1 MPKLNV
7 IVSRFEPYPKEEP
20 TSWVVGFLCTLENGK
35 QFYVEDIV
43 NFVNVG
49 NEDEAVEYAWQNL
62 QEQVNQKVQELS
74 SKQSVTGKKFEVE
87 L

>member
-35 QFYVEDIV
+35 QFYVENIV
-43 NFVNVG
+43 NFVNVES
-49 NEDEAVEYAWQNL
+49 EDEAVEYAWQSI

-74 SKQSVTGKKFEVE
+74 SKPSVMGKQFEVE